1 MRNKLLASLMMLTTI
16 VCAQQNVSFR
26 EGAISSP
33 IVNADNTVT
42 FRLNA
47 PKAETVQVIGDW
59 AVDNGKASLVRNN
72 EGLWEYTSPVLPS
85 EMYTYRF
92 VIDDVVV
99 IDPTNPFVKRDVGN
113 VFSYFYV
120 GNGCA
125 DYYQVHNVPHGNI
138 TTTWYH
144 SDVLNADRRMTVYTP
159 PCYDKSDK
167 SYPVLYL
174 LHGSGGD
181 ENAWNEL
188 GHIARIMDN
197 LIAEGK
203 AKPAIVVM
211 PNGNASKQAAPSE
224 TFENLDYK
232 PVMTNM
238 LPAYKNG
245 AYEESFGEIIKYIDA
260 AFRTIPD
267 KEHRAVAGLSMGGFH
282 SLYIALTYP
291 TSFDYVGLFSAGLPS
306 DFNALNGDLY
316 DKTDDKLMRLKS
328 EGYKRFWIACG
339 KDDFLY
345 QANRSFCKHL
355 DSIGFEYVYHESE
368 RGHLWANW
376 RQYLLLFVPMLF

>member
-1 MRNKLLASLMMLTTI
+1 MGNKLLASLMMLTTI

-72 EGLWEYTSPVLPS
+72 EGLWEYTTPVLPS

-188 GHIARIMDN
+188 GHIARVMDN

-245 AYEESFGEIIKYIDA
+245 AYEESFGEIIKYIDTT
-260 AFRTIPD
+260 FRTIPD

-291 TSFDYVGLFSAGLPS
+291 TAFDYVGLFSAGLPS

>member
-72 EGLWEYTSPVLPS
+72 EGLWEYTTPVLPS

-188 GHIARIMDN
+188 GHIARVMDN

-291 TSFDYVGLFSAGLPS
+291 TAFDYVGLFSAGLPS

>member
-72 EGLWEYTSPVLPS
+72 EGLWEYTTPVLPS

-188 GHIARIMDN
+188 GHIARVMDN

-224 TFENLDYK
+224 TFENLNYK

-245 AYEESFGEIIKYIDA
+245 AYEESFGEIIKYIDTT
-260 AFRTIPD
+260 FRTIPD

-291 TSFDYVGLFSAGLPS
+291 TAFDYVGLFSAGLPS

>member
-59 AVDNGKASLVRNN
+59 AIDNGKASLVRNN
-72 EGLWEYTSPVLPS
+72 EGLWEYTTPVLPS

-188 GHIARIMDN
+188 GHIARVMDN

-203 AKPAIVVM
+203 AKPAIIVM

-224 TFENLDYK
+224 TFENLNYK

-245 AYEESFGEIIKYIDA
+245 AYEESFGEIIKYIDTT
-260 AFRTIPD
+260 FRTIPD

-291 TSFDYVGLFSAGLPS
+291 TAFDYVGLFSAGLPS

>member
-59 AVDNGKASLVRNN
+59 AIDNGKASLVRNN
-72 EGLWEYTSPVLPS
+72 EGLWEYTTPVLPS

-188 GHIARIMDN
+188 GHIARVMDN

-245 AYEESFGEIIKYIDA
+245 AYEESFGEIIKYIDTT
-260 AFRTIPD
+260 FRTIPD

-291 TSFDYVGLFSAGLPS
+291 TAFDYVGLFSAGLPS

>member
-72 EGLWEYTSPVLPS
+72 EGLWEYTTPVLPS

-159 PCYDKSDK
+159 PCYDKIDK

-188 GHIARIMDN
+188 GHIARVMDN

-224 TFENLDYK
+224 TFENLNYK

-245 AYEESFGEIIKYIDA
+245 AYEESFGEIIKYIDTT
-260 AFRTIPD
+260 FRTIPD

-291 TSFDYVGLFSAGLPS
+291 TAFDYVGLFSAGLPS

>member
-72 EGLWEYTSPVLPS
+72 EGLWEYTTPVLPS

-92 VIDDVVV
+92 MIDDVVV

-188 GHIARIMDN
+188 GHIARVMDN

-245 AYEESFGEIIKYIDA
+245 AYEESFGEIIKYIDTT
-260 AFRTIPD
+260 FRTIPD

>member
-72 EGLWEYTSPVLPS
+72 EGLWEYTTPVLPS

-188 GHIARIMDN
+188 GHIARVMDN

-245 AYEESFGEIIKYIDA
+245 AYEESFGEIIKYIDTT
-260 AFRTIPD
+260 FRTIPD

-291 TSFDYVGLFSAGLPS
+291 TAFDYVGLFSAGLPS

>member
-1 MRNKLLASLMMLTTI
+1 MMLTTI

-72 EGLWEYTSPVLPS
+72 EGLWEYTTPVLPS

-188 GHIARIMDN
+188 GHIARVMDN

-245 AYEESFGEIIKYIDA
+245 AYEESFGEIIKYIDTT
-260 AFRTIPD
+260 FRTIPD